1 MRKALTTTR
10 TARASKPGERATPT
24 RTARAT
30 KPGKRATLTPAQK
43 AAATKRRNGL
53 DLSAI
58 ARKAL
63 ATPTIPEQIADCVGA
78 RLIWRSLQPS
88 KVRIVG

>member
-63 ATPTIPEQIADCVGA
+63 ATRQRNA
-78 RLIWRSLQPS
+78 RAAARQQSGRS
-88 KVRIVG
+88 KVRPVRKAAAKAA